1 MLTLLRPAK
10 LSAAVRVSA
19 GQTRTFGVLN
29 SLDMARKCENTS
41 LAVTYSIEPPLLVET
56 VIGNASP
63 WSLAKMRK
71 ESPICFRR
79 PLQLMLRDFALAF
92 AKAGTARATSTNATA
107 MIASNSFSV
116 NEATRLS
123 WDGFICLKEW
133 PAGSSPGRHQ

>member
-10 LSAAVRVSA
+10 LSAAFRVSA

-29 SLDMARKCENTS
+29 SFDMARKCRKTS
-41 LAVTYSIEPPLLVET
+41 PVVTYSIEPPLLVET
-56 VIGNASP
+56 AVGNASP

-79 PLQLMLRDFALAF
+79 QLQLMFRDFALAF

-107 MIASNSFSV
+107 MIASNSC
-116 NEATRLS
+116 NCRLKQIGLS
-123 WDGFICLKEW
+123 FRIFANDHGDAF
-133 PAGSSPGRHQ
+133 PTAV